1 MSTRSNDIMFLLGAG
16 ASADAGIPISA
27 RMIGEIEQ
35 LLKSDP
41 EWRPFVELYHHVKS
55 AIFYSSGLKGTFG
68 DGVLYNIETMV
79 NSLYELERNE
89 DHPLYPFIASWNS
102 RFSFLAGPAFE
113 NVRRFRRLILKE
125 LKKWMCPE
133 NA

>member
-1 MSTRSNDIMFLLGAG
+1 MFLLGAG

-55 AIFYSSGLKGTFG
+55 AIFYSSGLKGTSAT
-68 DGVLYNIETMV
+68 VCSTTSKQWSIHCT
-79 NSLYELERNE
+79 S
-89 DHPLYPFIASWNS
+89 
-102 RFSFLAGPAFE
+102 
-113 NVRRFRRLILKE
+113 
-125 LKKWMCPE
+125 
-133 NA
+133 